1 MDVVR
6 KHIQKLRGRVDIL
19 SKPGQGTTFVLKL
32 PLTLAIIDGLV
43 VAVGNERYIVPVFAV
58 REMLKP
64 AEDAISTI
72 QGARRWRWCGERCCR
87 WSACIGVFGVQPR
100 FENPWE
106 SLLIVSESGG
116 KQFCLMV
123 DELIGKQEVVI
134 KSLGE
139 ALRNI
144 AGVAGGAILGD
155 GRVGLILDLEGSVRS
170 QSWRL
175 SETTRMRAA

>member
-1 MDVVR
+1 MCNPP
-6 KHIQKLRGRVDIL
+6 
-19 SKPGQGTTFVLKL
+19 PGQGTTFLLKL

-43 VAVGNERYIVPVFAV
+43 VGVGDQRYIVPIFAV

-64 AEDAISTI
+64 AEDAISTM
-72 QGARRWRWCGERCCR
+72 QGRAGNGHGARGLLPLIRLHRR
-87 WSACIGVFGVQPR
+87 FGVQPR

-139 ALRNI
+139 TMRNI

-155 GRVGLILDLEGSVRS
+155 GRVGLILDLEGLFGGQGR
-170 QSWRL
+170 R
-175 SETTRMRAA
+175 E